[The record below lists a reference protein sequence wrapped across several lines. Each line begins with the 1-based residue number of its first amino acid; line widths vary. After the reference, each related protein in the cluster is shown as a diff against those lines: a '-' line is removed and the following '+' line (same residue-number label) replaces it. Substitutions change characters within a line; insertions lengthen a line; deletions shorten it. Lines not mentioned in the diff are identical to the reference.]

1 MLDKIKAPVF
11 RSDDQVRFSIP
22 IKVADCRTTSMAG
35 HISFCEVADLFKYD
49 LSVSGILAIS
59 PPSRILG
66 IRKDVKPPV
75 FVPVDHCK
83 LCSA

>member
-1 MLDKIKAPVF
+1 
-11 RSDDQVRFSIP
+11 
-22 IKVADCRTTSMAG
+22 MAG

-66 IRKDVKPPV
+66 IRKDVEPPV
-75 FVPVDHCK
+75 FVPVDHCE
-83 LCSA
+83 LYSA